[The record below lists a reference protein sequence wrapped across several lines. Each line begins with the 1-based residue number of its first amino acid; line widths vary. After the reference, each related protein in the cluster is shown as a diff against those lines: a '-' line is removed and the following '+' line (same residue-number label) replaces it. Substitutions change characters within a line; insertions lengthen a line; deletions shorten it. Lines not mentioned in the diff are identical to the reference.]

1 MTPEWLQFIEARW
14 PELWLRTGEHILL
27 AGVSTFCAVA
37 IAVPLGVIA
46 HRFQGLRS
54 VITGAV
60 GILQTIPSLAMLALF
75 VACLNQFGTPPALMA
90 LVLYALLPIV
100 RNTLTGLERVPPAVM
115 EAADGLGMTR
125 KQRLRLVELPL
136 AAPMIVAGI
145 RTAAV
150 VGIGIATLSAFIGA
164 GGLGVFINRGLS
176 LRNVPLILLGVVFSA
191 LLALLVDYMI
201 GAIQWACSRRTARS
215 TSGFRGRIARTVA
228 FAAPVVLLA
237 VGLYAALG
245 PAMGSDRSSG
255 TSSLQED
262 RPDVIRVGSKNFSE
276 QLILGE
282 IMAQLIEQR
291 TDLRVVR
298 KFDLGGTMIC
308 HGALVSGG
316 IDLYPEYTGTAL
328 TAVLN
333 AKVISDP
340 DAAFE
345 LVARQYAEQFDLRWL
360 QPFGFNNT
368 YAITIREQDAL
379 DKGLQTISDLKPLAS
394 SLRAGW
400 TFEFSERSDGYPGL
414 RDRYGFGF
422 GQVIDLESSLM
433 YEALARKEVDVISAF
448 ATDGRIAAY
457 HLKPLED
464 DLQFFPPYFAAPVIR
479 SEVLEEHPELEATL
493 NLLAGQISTKL
504 MQQLNLQVD
513 QQKRSPR
520 EVARE
525 FLDRMPAP

>member
-1 MTPEWLQFIEARW
+1 MTSEWLQFIEQRW

-27 AGVSTFCAVA
+27 AGVSTFCAIA

-46 HRFQGLRS
+46 RRFQGLRS

-60 GILQTIPSLAMLALF
+60 GILQTIPSLAMLALL

-90 LVLYALLPIV
+90 LILYALLPIV
-100 RNTLTGLERVPPAVM
+100 RNTLTGLEKVPPAVM

-125 KQRLRLVELPL
+125 NQRLWLVELPL

-176 LRNVPLILLGVVFSA
+176 LRNVPLILLGVVLSA
-191 LLALLVDYMI
+191 SLALVVDSMI
-201 GAIQWACSRRTARS
+201 GAIQWASNRRTARS
-215 TSGFRGRIARTVA
+215 APWTRLATTAA
-228 FAAPVVLLA
+228 FAAPVLLLGF
-237 VGLYAALG
+237 GLYATLG
-245 PAMGSDRSSG
+245 PAMGLGRTAGESSPQQG
-255 TSSLQED
+255 TSG
-262 RPDVIRVGSKNFSE
+262 VIRIGSKNFAE

-328 TAVLN
+328 TAVLE
-333 AKVISDP
+333 AEVISDP
-340 DAAFE
+340 DTAFQF
-345 LVARQYAEQFDLRWL
+345 VARQYEEQFDLRWL

-368 YAITIREQDAL
+368 YAITIREQDAE
-379 DKGLQTISDLKPLAS
+379 DRGLQTISDLKPLAS
-394 SLRAGW
+394 DLRAGW
-400 TFEFSERSDGYPGL
+400 TFEFSERPDGYPGL

-433 YEALARKEVDVISAF
+433 YEALARNEVDVISAF

-457 HLKPLED
+457 PLKPLED
-464 DLQFFPPYFAAPVIR
+464 DLHFFPPYFAAPVIR
-479 SEVLEEHPELEATL
+479 REVLEQHPELESTL
-493 NLLAGQISTKL
+493 NLLAGQISTEV

-513 QQKRSPR
+513 QHKRSPR

-525 FLDRMPAP
+525 FVEKATAP